1 MWGRSFHRGF
11 VGIPTDLSSDPSI
24 CGVGYVREQ
33 HFSFLF
39 AQTFLG
45 RTHVKK
51 RKNGN
56 FGNFSFNKKLNFER
70 IWFLLPD
77 G

>member
-1 MWGRSFHRGF
+1 MSEFRQIYLRIQVF
-11 VGIPTDLSSDPSI
+11 VSKVMLERNTLVSYSPKLSYDP
-24 CGVGYVREQ
+24 
-33 HFSFLF
+33 
-39 AQTFLG
+39 A
-45 RTHVKK
+45 HVKK

>member
-1 MWGRSFHRGF
+1 MLERNTLVSYS
-11 VGIPTDLSSDPSI
+11 PKLSYDP
-24 CGVGYVREQ
+24 
-33 HFSFLF
+33 
-39 AQTFLG
+39 A
-45 RTHVKK
+45 HVKK